1 MAIKLPRILKNANL
15 FIDGTGYAGRI
26 DEITLPKL
34 DANTEEHRAGGMD
47 APIQVDMGMEG
58 MEATF
63 VLSDFDENIYMQFGM
78 LENNEIPCTVRG
90 SIQAQGTGEAQPVV
104 ANLRGGWKTL
114 DPGTW
119 KPGDKNTLTVT
130 MPLRYF
136 KLQINGTE
144 VAEIDIPKMIR
155 TINGTDQLA
164 QQRGHL
170 GI

>member
-1 MAIKLPRILKNANL
+1 MIQLPRILKNMNL

-26 DEITLPKL
+26 DELNLPQL
-34 DANTEEHRAGGMD
+34 ATSTEEHRAGGMD
-47 APIQVDMGMEG
+47 APIQVDMGMEA

-63 VLSDFDENIYMQFGM
+63 VLSDFDEAVYTKFGL
-78 LENNEIPCTVRG
+78 LENNELPCTVRG

-119 KPGDKNTLTVT
+119 KPGDKNTLTIT
-130 MPLRYF
+130 MALRYF
-136 KLQINGTE
+136 KLTINSVE
-144 VAEIDIPKMIR
+144 VALIDIPKMIR

-164 QQRGHL
+164 QQRAQL

>member
-34 DANTEEHRAGGMD
+34 SSSTEEHRAGGMD
-47 APIQVDMGMEG
+47 GPVQIDMGMEAL
-58 MEATF
+58 EATF
-63 VLSDFDENIYMQFGM
+63 VLSDFDENVFAKFGV

-104 ANLRGGWKTL
+104 ANLRGGWTTL

-119 KPGDKNTLTVT
+119 KPGDKNTLTDT
-130 MPLRYF
+130 MAVRYY
-136 KLQINGTE
+136 KLTINGVE
-144 VAEIDIPKMIR
+144 VVEIDIPKMIR
-155 TINGTDQLA
+155 RIGGVDQLA